1 MKNIEKN
8 CLQGLKRQNK
18 LFANIICIKKIVCI
32 AVRASDRVRKII
44 TNYAEIFRNIMR
56 KKVLIMRKTRWIMRK
71 FSARFARQKSHLFRI
86 RTHGRSRP

>member
-32 AVRASDRVRKII
+32 EVR
-44 TNYAEIFRNIMR
+44 EIFLNF
-56 KKVLIMRKTRWIMRK
+56 LTKTSEQHKERLLVVVSLSFI
-71 FSARFARQKSHLFRI
+71 SAAFRL
-86 RTHGRSRP
+86 